1 MAKATSIYFQK
12 QSNDF
17 IKRDLR
23 KKLKFIKRDLRKK
36 LKSDGR
42 IDFNKI
48 TSFRV
53 KRRFTN
59 NAGQKVKE
67 VEVIYN

>member
-12 QSNDF
+12 QSND
-17 IKRDLR
+17 
-23 KKLKFIKRDLRKK
+23 FIKRDLRKK